1 MEYGISGY
9 QTDYRFMKK
18 EVIQL
23 AHETVP
29 LTGTEQVDQIYLLG
43 TKEDD
48 NLKWSN
54 WRKKVLPNSNFKRNG
69 GRDRS
74 CRFYA

>member
-29 LTGTEQVDQIYLLG
+29 LTGTEQVDQI
-43 TKEDD
+43 
-48 NLKWSN
+48 
-54 WRKKVLPNSNFKRNG
+54 
-69 GRDRS
+69 
-74 CRFYA
+74 

>member
-43 TKEDD
+43 TIAILHWLLKMEQLEKKSFTQFQLQKE
-48 NLKWSN
+48 W
-54 WRKKVLPNSNFKRNG
+54 G
-69 GRDRS
+69 AG
-74 CRFYA
+74 

>member
-48 NLKWSN
+48 NLIYCDIAVAVEYGATGEK
-54 WRKKVLPNSNFKRNG
+54 
-69 GRDRS
+69 
-74 CRFYA
+74 